1 MKKTRK
7 KINNNVKLSNKL
19 KSKRNYGKKKEQITK
34 CKRKVLVFDFDETL
48 GYFVEFGI
56 LWDVMLEFIKKNK
69 LEYKEKL
76 ETTKKSK
83 IITSEDSVG
92 DSLKE
97 NSQKKDLKEKKST
110 NTCNTMSLA
119 CDKKTEENEQKLFD
133 DLLDLY
139 PEFLRPNII
148 EMLTYLKIIKKTNR
162 CYGIYVYTNNQ
173 APPLWVKRIIQYMH
187 KQVKCKI
194 IEQIVGAYKIGNEKV
209 ELCRTTHDK
218 TYNDFLSCTKLDED
232 THVCF
237 VDDIYHPEMKNEKVH
252 YINIKPYTHDLDFDV
267 MITRL
272 IESNILHKIFKNFKM
287 DNKEIYKELMDN
299 MNKFSHNFTP
309 NNYIKTLSDKENT
322 SVLIQNLKEY
332 FSQNKDKIKGGKVVK
347 I

>member
-7 KINNNVKLSNKL
+7 KINNNVKLSS
-19 KSKRNYGKKKEQITK
+19 KSKSKTKRKEKITK

-56 LWDVMLEFIKKNK
+56 LWDVMLEFIKNNK

-76 ETTKKSK
+76 QTSKKSE
-83 IITSEDSVG
+83 IITSEDGVT
-92 DSLKE
+92 DSL
-97 NSQKKDLKEKKST
+97 NKKKNLKSKNKEK
-110 NTCNTMSLA
+110 NTCDSMSLA

-148 EMLTYLKIIKKTNR
+148 QMLKYLKIIKKTNR

-187 KQVKCKI
+187 KKVNGKI
-194 IEQIVGAYKIGNEKV
+194 IEQIVGAYKIGNEQV

-218 TYNDFLSCTKLDED
+218 TYTDFLSCTKLDED

-237 VDDIYHPEMKNEKVH
+237 VDDIYHPEMKNDKVH
-252 YINIKPYTHDLDFDV
+252 YINIKPYTHDLEFDV

-272 IESNILHKIFKNFKM
+272 IESNTLQKIFKNFKF
-287 DNKEIYKELMDN
+287 DNKKLYKELIDG
-299 MNKFSHNFTP
+299 MNKFSHNFTT
-309 NNYIKTLSDKENT
+309 NNYIKLLSDKENT
-322 SVLIQNLKEY
+322 EILIKNLKEY
-332 FSQNKDKIKGGKVVK
+332 FSQNKDKIKGGNVVK